1 MKPRGVLTEAERQ
14 VIQSLFADDEQAESE
29 NQQVLSQ
36 LRGVLEQVDQSG
48 LREQSL
54 QIIEDVLG
62 RAVARRHLTDDKA
75 LG

>member
-1 MKPRGVLTEAERQ
+1 MKTRGVLTQAERQ
-14 VIQSLFADDEQAESE
+14 VIQNLFADDEQAESE
-29 NQQVLSQ
+29 HEQVLSQ

-48 LREQSL
+48 LREESM